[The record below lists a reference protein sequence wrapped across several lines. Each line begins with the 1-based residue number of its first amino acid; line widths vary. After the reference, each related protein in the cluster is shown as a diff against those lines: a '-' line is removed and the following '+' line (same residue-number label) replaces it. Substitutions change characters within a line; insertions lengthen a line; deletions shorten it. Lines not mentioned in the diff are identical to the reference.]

1 MIRYWLVFVLK
12 ITVMDTTETS
22 PEDLRLGL
30 NLRGHNPQGRNLQE
44 HNLQEDNLQGQR
56 PLVDNHPELK
66 PPEDNL
72 PASLRLPD
80 DLKVVQHVPIPIEC
94 YATNVADYFPERMM
108 TAKSLTVQLKVNVN
122 IASLVKLVCITLG
135 KSLRMKWLQFVN
147 AFHLV
152 FFWDR
157 WTSRYA
163 LNPHVR
169 HETFLKRLGP
179 VSWLAYVTTICVMP
193 MTIKMTHR

>member
-22 PEDLRLGL
+22 PEDLRLEL

-44 HNLQEDNLQGQR
+44 HNLQEDNLQGQK
-56 PLVDNHPELK
+56 PLVDNH
-66 PPEDNL
+66 

-135 KSLRMKWLQFVN
+135 KSLRMK
-147 AFHLV
+147 
-152 FFWDR
+152 
-157 WTSRYA
+157 
-163 LNPHVR
+163 
-169 HETFLKRLGP
+169 
-179 VSWLAYVTTICVMP
+179 
-193 MTIKMTHR
+193 